1 MKKKVLTVIFL
12 FGFILRIGY
21 LSNWLEDWDS
31 VQFALALYNFS
42 IVDHQPHPPGYPVY
56 ILMARTINFFVN
68 NDTLSLTLL
77 SAIAGAATIIPF
89 YILLKDMVSKQFA
102 VLAALLLL
110 VTPIHWSLSEVALS
124 NVPGMFFTTLT
135 ALLLYRARRHASYL
149 PWAGFFV
156 GLSPG
161 VRFAEYSILFSL
173 LFLVVLAR
181 KSRQDFIKSVFFV
194 GVGITAWLTPLVLD
208 TGWGSFIKVYTG
220 QVDYISRHDSFL
232 AGYTLFS
239 RLGQIWHLFH
249 LGYSFFFTPILIFAG
264 WGIVS
269 NLWKIKEWNFLFP
282 IVWLSAYFLPL
293 AFIYNLEVP
302 RHLLPLLPPTI
313 ILSIQG
319 LQNFKLP
326 KLGLLIYSLCII
338 LIFRVGLLNAQ
349 KLKALT
355 PPTIQPVFYIKEK
368 FDKEN
373 TVILTTFTY
382 RQFQYY
388 APEFATFYG
397 DSKEQ
402 FNFSAYKNIIIDWI
416 GLKNRIE
423 DSEKFKIVQEIEF
436 VGPEEIFPRISKV
449 KLYILQQ
456 Q

>member
-1 MKKKVLTVIFL
+1 MKKKVLIVIFL
-12 FGFILRIGY
+12 FGLILRISY

-31 VQFALALYNFS
+31 VQFALALHNFS
-42 IVDHQPHPPGYPVY
+42 IVNHQPHPPGYPLY
-56 ILMARTINFFVN
+56 ILMAKAINFFVN
-68 NDTLSLTLL
+68 NDTLTLTLL

-89 YILLKDMVSKQFA
+89 YILLKDMASKQLA

-110 VTPIHWSLSEVALS
+110 ITPIHWSLSEVALS
-124 NVPGMFFTTLT
+124 NVPGMFFTILT
-135 ALLLYRARRHASYL
+135 ALLLYRARRHVSYL
-149 PWAGFFV
+149 PLAGFFV

-181 KSRQDFIKSVFFV
+181 KNRQDLIKSVFFV
-194 GVGITAWLTPLVLD
+194 GVGIAIWLAPLIID
-208 TGWGSFIKVYTG
+208 TGWKSFIESYVS
-220 QVDYISRHDSFL
+220 QVAYISKHDSLL
-232 AGYTLFS
+232 ADQTFFA
-239 RLGQIWHLFH
+239 RLGQIWRLFN
-249 LGYSFFFTPILIFAG
+249 LGYSFFFIPILIFAG

-282 IVWLSAYFLPL
+282 TVWFSAYFLPL
-293 AFIYNLEVP
+293 VFVYNLEVP
-302 RHLLPLLPPTI
+302 RHLLPLLPSTI

-355 PPTIQPVFYIKEK
+355 PPTIQPVLYIKEK
-368 FDKEN
+368 FDKKN
-373 TVILTTFTY
+373 TAILTTFTY

-402 FNFSAYKNIIIDWI
+402 FNFSAYKNIITDWI

-436 VGPEEIFPRISKV
+436 VGPEEIFPRISRV
-449 KLYILQQ
+449 NLYILQQ